1 MLSTV
6 RPDSPRINRQPFE
19 IVQLVYSTMNNPTDK
34 PVVLVV
40 DDVPENLAMLGDL
53 LQHEYLV
60 RVANSGARAL
70 AIAAS
75 LPRPDLILLDV
86 MMPDLD
92 GHAVLN
98 KLRAAAATRDIP
110 VIFVTAMN
118 ADADEELGFALGA
131 VDYIHKPIRPA
142 VVLARVRTQLELKSA
157 RDRLRNQN
165 AWLES
170 EVAQRM
176 RDNQVVQDV
185 AMRAL
190 ASLAETRDNE
200 TGNHIRRTQGYV
212 RVLASELAKNSRF
225 AGLRAAGVI
234 DTIVKAAA
242 LHDIGKVG
250 IPDYILL
257 KPGPL
262 APEEWRLMQGH
273 ARLGAD
279 AIEAALTDEA
289 DHAPLAFLHIAMDI
303 AQFHHEWWDGTGYP
317 EGLKGEAIPLPA
329 RLMAVADV
337 FDALISQRVYKP
349 ALPLE
354 KAVNIIL
361 AGKGSHFDPD
371 IIAAFTDRFEDF
383 RQIAE
388 RFADA

>member
-1 MLSTV
+1 V
-6 RPDSPRINRQPFE
+6 RLDSPKISRYLDEDIQS
-19 IVQLVYSTMNNPTDK
+19 VYSAMNNPTDK

-53 LQHEYLV
+53 LQRDYLV

-70 AIAAS
+70 DIAAS
-75 LPRPDLILLDV
+75 TPRPDLILLDV

-98 KLRAAAATRDIP
+98 KLRADVATRDIP

-118 ADADEELGFALGA
+118 ADTDEELGFALGA

-157 RDRLRNQN
+157 RDLLRNQN
-165 AWLES
+165 AWLEA
-170 EVAQRM
+170 EVAHRM
-176 RDNQVVQDV
+176 HDNQVVQDV
-185 AMRAL
+185 AMRTL

-212 RVLASELAKNSRF
+212 RVLALALAKKPRF
-225 AGLRAAGVI
+225 AELRVAGVI
-234 DTIVKAAA
+234 DTITKAAA

-250 IPDYILL
+250 IPDQILL
-257 KPGPL
+257 KPGSL
-262 APEEWRLMQGH
+262 APEEWQLMQGH

-279 AIEAALTDEA
+279 AIQAALTDEE

-303 AQFHHEWWDGTGYP
+303 AQYHHERWDGTGYP
-317 EGLKGEAIPLPA
+317 DGLKGEAIPLPA

-337 FDALISQRVYKP
+337 FDALISKRVYKP
-349 ALPLE
+349 AFPFE
-354 KAVNIIL
+354 KAVNIIMS
-361 AGKGSHFDPD
+361 GKGSHFDPD
-371 IIAAFTDRFEDF
+371 IIAAFVERLEDF
-383 RQIAE
+383 REIAE